1 MSEMIMPREKALQYG
16 IRSLNNEELLALIIK
31 SAYREKN
38 VLELAREVIDTANGF
53 ESLLSL
59 TYEEL
64 TSIKGIKKAKA
75 LEIMAILEI
84 SKRLSKVDRIA
95 ESQLSSPE
103 RVVEWLRF
111 NLGFENQE
119 LFFVIYLNGRNS
131 VIKSEVLY
139 KGNKNSANV
148 SIDEI
153 LRKALLVKASSI
165 LVAHNH
171 PSGHTEPSSADI
183 ELTDKLSRACQLMG
197 VPLVD
202 HIIVSR
208 TSYFSFK
215 NHCMLE

>member
-1 MSEMIMPREKALQYG
+1 MPRQKALQSG
-16 IRSLNNEELLALIIK
+16 IASLSESELLALVLK
-31 SAYREKN
+31 SAGPKKN
-38 VLELAREVIDTANGF
+38 VFQLVDEVIEKANGF
-53 ESLLSL
+53 YNLPSLS
-59 TYEEL
+59 YEEL
-64 TSIKGIKKAKA
+64 SSIGGIKEAKA
-75 LEIMAILEI
+75 LELMAILEI
-84 SKRLSKVDRIA
+84 AKRLSR
-95 ESQLSSPE
+95 PE
-103 RVVEWLRF
+103 RIVEAELNSPDKVVEWLRF